1 MVSANVYF
9 SVLRSTAY
17 GIVPHFLTNRAV
29 LVNLGHNY
37 NGCHSHPK
45 FSRVH
50 AMGSTDPSVEIMKK
64 YPRISIIT
72 PSFNQGNFIEETI
85 LSVVSQDYPDLEYL
99 VMDGGSSD
107 ATLNVL
113 KKYSGKIT
121 WFSEADNGQTHAINK
136 GLRRA
141 TGSIVGYLNADDLL
155 LPGVL
160 GKVAEALI
168 DDPQTWWVMGKCR
181 IVDEENNEIR
191 RPITVYKNILLRLH
205 SLSTL
210 LMTNYISQPATF
222 WRGEAL
228 ESIGYLDESLH
239 YVMDY
244 EYWLRLYSKYPP
256 VFIPEYLAA
265 FKIHRNSK
273 TTSTGHKDIYI
284 AEEKIVVQR
293 YARSRF
299 QMFLH
304 DAHRFMM
311 TFAYSVMNR
320 G

>member
-1 MVSANVYF
+1 MYF
-9 SVLRSTAY
+9 SVFGSTA
-17 GIVPHFLTNRAV
+17 GGLVPHFLTNRAV

-37 NGCHSHPK
+37 NGCYSHAG
-45 FSRVH
+45 FSPMQ
-50 AMGSTDPSVEIMKK
+50 AMGSTNPSVEIMKK

-85 LSVVSQDYPDLEYL
+85 LSVLSQDYPDLEYL

-107 ATLNVL
+107 GTLSVL
-113 KKYSGKIT
+113 ENYSGKVT
-121 WFSEADNGQTHAINK
+121 WISEADKGQTHAINK

-155 LPGVL
+155 LPGTL
-160 GKVAEALI
+160 KTVA
-168 DDPQTWWVMGKCR
+168 DTFMNDPQTWWVTGKCR

-191 RPITVYKNILLRLH
+191 RPITVYKNTLLGSH
-205 SLSTL
+205 SFSLL

-222 WRGEAL
+222 WRREAL
-228 ESIGYLDESLH
+228 ESAGYLDENLH

-244 EYWLRLYSKYPP
+244 EYWLRLYSGRPP
-256 VFIPEYLAA
+256 VFIPEYLAV

-273 TTSTGHKDIYI
+273 TTSTGHKDIYV

-304 DAHRFMM
+304 NAHRSLM
-311 TFAYSVMNR
+311 TFAYSVINR

>member
-1 MVSANVYF
+1 
-9 SVLRSTAY
+9 
-17 GIVPHFLTNRAV
+17 
-29 LVNLGHNY
+29 
-37 NGCHSHPK
+37 
-45 FSRVH
+45 
-50 AMGSTDPSVEIMKK
+50 MKK

-72 PSFNQGNFIEETI
+72 PSFNQGDFIEETI
-85 LSVVSQDYPDLEYL
+85 LSVLSQEYPDLEYL

-107 ATLNVL
+107 ATLSVL

-121 WFSEADNGQTHAINK
+121 WFSEPDHGQTDAINK

-155 LPGVL
+155 LPSAL
-160 GKVAEALI
+160 KKVAQRFTN
-168 DDPQTWWVMGKCR
+168 DPQTWWVTGKCQ

-191 RPITVYKNILLRLH
+191 RPITVYKNILLRWR
-205 SLSTL
+205 SFSSL

-222 WRGEAL
+222 WRREAL
-228 ESIGYLDESLH
+228 ESLGFLDESLR

-244 EYWLRLYSKYPP
+244 EYWLRLYSKHPP
-256 VFIPEYLAA
+256 SFIPEYLAA

-273 TTSTGHKDIYI
+273 TTSTGHKDIYV

-293 YARSRF
+293 YVRF
-299 QMFLH
+299 RPQLFLH
-304 DAHRFMM
+304 DAHRLLM
-311 TFAYSVMNR
+311 TFAYSFMNR